1 MRDLL
6 PDANEIKTLLAGNSV
21 SAEVDTVLL
30 GTVAR
35 VAASDAIDALA
46 AFKAGGYESLVDFDG
61 MDTGES
67 IELTWRLRSYSMDC
81 ELFLKTTVPY
91 DAEIASA
98 WNVYP
103 SALMPERETAELLGL
118 RLAGHPNPKRLFT
131 TDGIPPLL
139 RKDVLIRS
147 EEEVK
152 NR

>member
-1 MRDLL
+1 MQPGVDDIR
-6 PDANEIKTLLAGNSV
+6 TLIAGASV
-21 SAEVDTVLL
+21 PAEVEDALL
-30 GTVAR
+30 GVVAR
-35 VAASDAIDALA
+35 VAPHDVIDVLS
-46 AFKAGGYESLVDFDG
+46 AFQAGGYESLVDFDG
-61 MDTGES
+61 IDIGEG
-67 IELTWRLRSYSMDC
+67 IELTWRLRSYSMDR
-81 ELFLKTTVPY
+81 EAYLKTTVPY
-91 DAEIASA
+91 DAEIRSV

-139 RKDVLIRS
+139 RKDVAIRS